1 MGLSAEHKRKISESL
16 KAYHRTCGKKP
27 TKAQVKTRKKL
38 DEERKKLK
46 KKIEPKGGRVKK
58 AVAKIEKKM
67 VEKKK

>member
-1 MGLSAEHKRKISESL
+1 MGLSAEHKRKISEGM
-16 KAYHRTCGKKP
+16 KAYHRTCGKKARKQ
-27 TKAQVKTRKKL
+27 TEARKKL

-46 KKIEPKGGRVKK
+46 KMIEPKGGRVKK